1 MAYLDKDGTQ
11 HLVDKIKESQSV
23 QDDRISELNDYAE
36 DLANALSEHYGIKI
50 DKNNS
55 DTSAR
60 ITYMYDCTGF
70 TPAGMDYTNG
80 VFNYGSWANAFFMRH
95 NYPAMMKFDGSEDYK
110 LDPNDHAKK
119 LDGTASDIADVSY
132 NGNAMSVFDC
142 HIWMKFWEDDNYQ
155 YLEVSNYKLDDDFKD
170 YPYVRADGSKADK
183 LYYPMYPGYKD
194 SNNKL
199 RSISGVKASSNTT
212 TAQEVTYASNCG
224 ENWSIGDWSHYLW
237 LHSLMLL
244 ISKNLNSQVAFGNGN
259 MSGGYN
265 AASFKTNGLLNT
277 SGQFFG
283 YNTDSDSTK
292 AFYCE
297 NVYANRWQRLLGFYN
312 DKGTYKIKMTPPY
325 TYDETFDGY
334 TTIQSPTVPSSS
346 NYLKDLS
353 FDPSYG
359 LLPKTVGGTATTWV
373 GDYFHTNNTQ
383 VDLLLAGG
391 GCDGG
396 ARYGS
401 WYLNVGSRASY
412 SLWSIGASVYL
423 K

>member
-11 HLVDKIKESQSV
+11 HLISKIKESQSA
-23 QDDRISELNDYAE
+23 QDAKIAALDNYAT
-36 DLANALSEHYGIKI
+36 DIGNVIAEHYGIKI

-55 DTSAR
+55 DTR
-60 ITYMYDCTGF
+60 ITYMYDCVGF

-80 VFNYGSWANAFFMRH
+80 VFNYGSWSNAFFMKN
-95 NYPAMMKFDGSEDYK
+95 NYPAMIKFDGTEDYK
-110 LDPNDHAKK
+110 LSKTDHAYKE
-119 LDGTASDIADVSY
+119 DGITASDIADVSY

-142 HIWMKFWEDDNYQ
+142 RIWMKFWEDENYH

-183 LYYPMYPGYKD
+183 LYYPMYPGYVD
-194 SNNKL
+194 SNNRL
-199 RSISGVKASSNTT
+199 RSISGVKASSNST

-244 ISKNLNSQVAFGNGN
+244 ISKNFDSQTAFGNGN
-259 MSGGYN
+259 RSGGSN
-265 AASFKTNGLLNT
+265 AASFKTNGLLNA

-283 YNTDSDSTK
+283 YNTNSDSMK

-312 DKGTYKIKMTPPY
+312 DKGTYKIKMVPPY
-325 TYDETFDGY
+325 TYDETFEGY
-334 TTIQSPTVPSSS
+334 TTVSSPTVPFS
-346 NYLKDLS
+346 NSYLKDLS

-359 LLPKTVGGTATTWV
+359 LLPKTVGGSATTYV
-373 GDYFHTNNTQ
+373 GDYFYANNNQ
-383 VDLLLAGG
+383 VDLLFAGG
-391 GCDGG
+391 SCGNDASC
-396 ARYGS
+396 GS
-401 WYLNVGSRASY
+401 WFLSVYNRASLSPWY
-412 SLWSIGASVYL
+412 IGASVYL